1 MPLEDLITAGG
12 RRKLSA
18 LRFILRAHV
27 VGRGL
32 SWVVLAL
39 VGGVFLTLAIDRG
52 LNMDRAQRGLIVGL
66 SLVGIGYVLGRFLL
80 RPLRVPMDAEELALV
95 LERHYPQLDDRLIS
109 ALQFA
114 ARDASR
120 TGASEDLIRAVA
132 RQANELTEQL
142 DAAEPVEGARA
153 LKRLGL
159 AAGGVTV
166 LMIFTIFN
174 FQLMGLWFRRNV
186 LFADVPWPRQTYLT
200 VEGAPELRVVRGER
214 LMVTVQADADHVVPR
229 EVRYP

>member
-1 MPLEDLITAGG
+1 MPLEDLITAGV

-18 LRFILRAHV
+18 LRFILRADV

-32 SWVVLAL
+32 SWLVLAL

-66 SLVGIGYVLGRFLL
+66 SLVGIGYVLWRFLL

-114 ARDASR
+114 VRDASR

-142 DAAEPVEGARA
+142 DAAEPVEGA
-153 LKRLGL
+153 
-159 AAGGVTV
+159 
-166 LMIFTIFN
+166 
-174 FQLMGLWFRRNV
+174 
-186 LFADVPWPRQTYLT
+186 
-200 VEGAPELRVVRGER
+200 LR
-214 LMVTVQADADHVVPR
+214 P
-229 EVRYP
+229 